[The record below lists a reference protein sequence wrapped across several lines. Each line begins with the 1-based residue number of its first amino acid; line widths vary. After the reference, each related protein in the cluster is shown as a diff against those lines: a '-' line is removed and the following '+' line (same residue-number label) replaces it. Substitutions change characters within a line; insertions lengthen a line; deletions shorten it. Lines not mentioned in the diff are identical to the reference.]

1 MKSNAAQ
8 SGPKTQFAA
17 RLEMLSSA
25 IMHFPVKRDP
35 CLARAGDQ
43 RERKMVSGGRS
54 LPSQGSRFQLSVF
67 LVATL
72 LGSSAIATQAQYIGA
87 PNITASAPAQD
98 SAPTPTPAPSSSRNQ
113 TGAAPIEN
121 LSSSDGLGDGPIA
134 PGDTVTVQVFDA
146 PELSTRALVSQS
158 GEIPI
163 PLLKAFHI
171 AGLTS
176 QEAAAAIAHEFK
188 HRDFLRDPNVLVMV
202 QQAGKGI
209 TVAGEVKNPGVY
221 PIYGKHRLIDV
232 VTRAGGP
239 TDNAAHVIEVA
250 GPEPD
255 QIQRVIWDPTFQEN
269 PASRV
274 YLEAGQ
280 TVMVGKCGVV
290 YMGGNLGRPA
300 AYPLCGSRHT
310 TLSEA
315 IALAGGV
322 RPSSSANKSVLLR
335 NEQGTRTVRTVQV
348 EDILRG
354 KSPDFTLYA
363 DDILYVP
370 GSAFKATAKI
380 LAQSALGFAAAV
392 GAYRLQQ

>member
-1 MKSNAAQ
+1 MKSNAVEPN
-8 SGPKTQFAA
+8 PKTQFTA
-17 RLEMLSSA
+17 RPEMLSSA
-25 IMHFPVKRDP
+25 IMHLPVKRDP
-35 CLARAGDQ
+35 CPEKAGNQ
-43 RERKMVSGGRS
+43 CERNLVSSGTSMLR
-54 LPSQGSRFQLSVF
+54 QGLRFQLSAF
-67 LVATL
+67 FAAILVA
-72 LGSSAIATQAQYIGA
+72 SSAIATQAQYVGA
-87 PNITASAPAQD
+87 PNVTAAPAQD
-98 SAPTPTPAPSSSRNQ
+98 SAPTPTPSPTSPRSQ
-113 TGAAPIEN
+113 GGASPIENQN

-134 PGDTVTVQVFDA
+134 AGDTVTVQVFDT

-163 PLLKAFHI
+163 PLLKSFHI

-176 QEAAAAIAHEFK
+176 LEAAAAIAHEFK
-188 HRDFLRDPNVLVMV
+188 HRNFLRDPNVLVTV

-209 TVAGEVKNPGVY
+209 TVAGEVRSPGVY

-250 GPEPD
+250 GPGPD

-290 YMGGNLGRPA
+290 YMGGNLTRPA

-322 RPSSSANKSVLLR
+322 KGSSSANKSVLLR
-335 NEQGTRTVRTVQV
+335 TEQGTRTVRTVQV

-370 GSAFKATAKI
+370 GSGFKATAKV

-392 GAYRLQQ
+392 GAYRLQ

>member
-1 MKSNAAQ
+1 MEPH
-8 SGPKTQFAA
+8 PKTRFAT
-17 RLEMLSSA
+17 RPEMLSSA
-25 IMHFPVKRDP
+25 IMHLPVKRDP
-35 CLARAGDQ
+35 CRAIAGDPC
-43 RERKMVSGGRS
+43 ERKLFSVDIWS
-54 LPSQGSRFQLSVF
+54 LKHGSRMQLS
-67 LVATL
+67 TIL
-72 LGSSAIATQAQYIGA
+72 LAAILGMSSAIAAQAQYVGA
-87 PNITASAPAQD
+87 PISAAAPAQD
-98 SAPTPTPAPSSSRNQ
+98 SASSPAPTPSSTSTRSQ

-121 LSSSDGLGDGPIA
+121 PSSSDGLGDGPISA
-134 PGDTVTVQVFDA
+134 GDTVTVQVFDA

-163 PLLKAFHI
+163 PLLKAFHV

-176 QEAAAAIAHEFK
+176 LEAASAIAHEFK
-188 HRDFLRDPNVLVMV
+188 HRDFLRDPNVLVTV

-209 TVAGEVKNPGVY
+209 TVAGEVRSPGVY
-221 PIYGKHRLIDV
+221 PIYGKRRLIDV

-250 GPEPD
+250 GPDPD

-290 YMGGNLGRPA
+290 YMGGNLVRPA

-322 RPSSSANKSVLLR
+322 KPSSSANKSVLLR

-370 GSAFKATAKI
+370 GSAFKATAKV

>member
-1 MKSNAAQ
+1 MKSNATEPT
-8 SGPKTQFAA
+8 PKTQSAA
-17 RLEMLSSA
+17 RPKMLSSA
-25 IMHFPVKRDP
+25 IMHFPLKRDP
-35 CLARAGDQ
+35 CLAKAGDQ
-43 RERKMVSGGRS
+43 CERNLISVSTRM
-54 LPSQGSRFQLSVF
+54 LKQGHRFQLSAIFVVV
-67 LVATL
+67 LMV
-72 LGSSAIATQAQYIGA
+72 SSAIVTQGQYIGA
-87 PNITASAPAQD
+87 PNVTAAPAQD
-98 SAPTPTPAPSSSRNQ
+98 SASTPATTPSSPVTRQ

-134 PGDTVTVQVFDA
+134 PGDTVTVQVFDT
-146 PELSTRALVSQS
+146 PELSTHALVSQS

-163 PLLKAFHI
+163 PLLKSFHI

-176 QEAAAAIAHEFK
+176 LEAAAAIAHEFK
-188 HRDFLRDPNVLVMV
+188 HRDFLRDPNVLVTV

-209 TVAGEVKNPGVY
+209 TVAGEVRNPGVY

-322 RPSSSANKSVLLR
+322 KPSSSANKSVLLR

-370 GSAFKATAKI
+370 GSAFKATAKV